1 MAQYARRR
9 ALIIEDE
16 IVIALGRLNSQRLR
30 VRETQN
36 KSPGT
41 QVAGEPG
48 LRGIGA
54 GQRRG
59 RLGGA
64 APIIETEN
72 GGANALVPCTFSFL

>member
-1 MAQYARRR
+1 MPVVHWRFPAN
-9 ALIIEDE
+9 
-16 IVIALGRLNSQRLR
+16 RLNSQRLR

-72 GGANALVPCTFSFL
+72 GVLMPWFRGTLSL